1 MRFFFD
7 ENFSPRIVR
16 AIGCL
21 ADTNGDTTLPLRDR
35 FGPSTTDEEFVN
47 ALCAEGNWVVA
58 TIDQHLIRKPHL
70 LRAWQ
75 SAGLVV
81 LYFLPGWQRAGFWG
95 MAWRLAKRWEE
106 LRGEAVEARPGTII
120 VVPVSGALRRNG

>member
-16 AIGCL
+16 AMGCL
-21 ADTNGDTTLPLRDR
+21 ADADGDTTTPLRDR
-35 FGPSTTDEEFVN
+35 FGPSTSDEEYVS
-47 ALCAEGNWVVA
+47 ALCSEGDWIVA
-58 TIDQHLIRKPHL
+58 TIDQHLVRKPHL

-81 LYFLPGWQRAGFWG
+81 LYFLPGWSTAKFWEK
-95 MAWRLAKRWEE
+95 AWRLAKRWPE
-106 LRGEAVEARPGTII
+106 LREEAARARAGTLI